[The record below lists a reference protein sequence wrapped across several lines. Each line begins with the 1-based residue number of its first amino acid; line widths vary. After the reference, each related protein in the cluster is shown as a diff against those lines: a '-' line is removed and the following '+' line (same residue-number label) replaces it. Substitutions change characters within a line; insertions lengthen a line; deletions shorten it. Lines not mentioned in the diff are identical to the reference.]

1 MEIKDEHSSLAF
13 YINKEFPKSE
23 KTGRIIA
30 AAQAVHYH
38 LGPGFEE
45 KIYQR
50 ALALEL
56 IAQGLDYNR
65 EVEIDIHYRDQ
76 IIGTKRVDFIIEDI
90 MVELKAKAQIEDVHV
105 VQALSYIKASNFSLG
120 LLLNFGAK
128 KLEIK
133 RLINSQK

>member
-1 MEIKDEHSSLAF
+1 MEIKDEHFSIPS

-23 KTGRIIA
+23 TTGRIIA
-30 AAQAVHYH
+30 AAQAVHYN
-38 LGPGFEE
+38 LGSGFEE

-56 IAQGLDYNR
+56 MVQGLDYTR
-65 EVEIDIHYRDQ
+65 EVEIDIQYQDQ

-90 MVELKAKAQIEDVHV
+90 MVELKAKVQIEDVHV
-105 VQALSYIKASNFSLG
+105 VQALSYLKASNFSLG